1 MCLCFSP
8 VGESFRSRSR
18 KFPALVNCTVIDW
31 FHPWPEDA
39 LLSVASK
46 FLADVEMA
54 NDEVRDAIVRFMP
67 FSFKTVNEFSQQIYE
82 QERRYVYTTPKSFLE
97 LIKLFKVMLSKKKDE
112 LEENKSKYEAGVVK
126 LQETGEIV
134 AKLEEELKVFSVE
147 VEEKK
152 RAADAQAEI
161 VGTEKAKVE
170 EQSNIANVEAEKCA
184 KIKVEV
190 EEESAK
196 VQKDLDEALPLVE
209 KAKDALKGLSLK
221 DF

>member
-8 VGESFRSRSR
+8 VGESFRNRSR

-46 FLADVEMA
+46 FLADVEMHS
-54 NDEVRDAIVRFMP
+54 DEVRDSITRFMP
-67 FSFKTVNEFSQQIYE
+67 FSFKTVNEISAIIFE

-97 LIKLFKVMLSKKKDE
+97 LIKLFKTMLSKKKDE
-112 LEENKSKYEAGVVK
+112 VEQNKSKYEAGVVK

-134 AKLEEELKVFSVE
+134 SKLEEELKVFSVE

-152 RAADAQAEI
+152 KLADA
-161 VGTEKAKVE
+161 
-170 EQSNIANVEAEKCA
+170 
-184 KIKVEV
+184 
-190 EEESAK
+190 
-196 VQKDLDEALPLVE
+196 
-209 KAKDALKGLSLK
+209 
-221 DF
+221 